1 MRTRLLLTLLLGAC
15 GGAADSGAPQGDDSP
30 GNVGFGGAQDIGE
43 FRGILDRGEI
53 PGPTTLD
60 ANGFFNEHFNAPP
73 ATASCDGPVCLTP
86 GLAIGRDFMI
96 GQHQAV
102 MQIALSTNIDPL
114 AFPRL
119 PMNLVVVVDHSG
131 SMVQDGRLDKVKV
144 GLHALIDNLGAEDR
158 MALISFDDTVTINAP
173 FGTDR
178 DTLHA
183 TVDALRPDGGTNLYD
198 GLEAGFRQLGDVPE
212 SEKQN
217 RVIFL
222 SDGLATAGNTSPQAI
237 IEMSTGYITR
247 GIGLTTIGVG
257 TTFDVNVMRGLA
269 ENGAGNFY
277 FVEDAAAATEVFTE
291 ELDFFMQPLAM
302 DVRIEAAAAANW
314 ELRNVT
320 GSKLWS
326 QSTRQGSMAIPA
338 VFFASR
344 TSQSGEQGRR
354 GGGSMIFIDL
364 EPLANQAGA
373 VAELTLSYR
382 MPDSPER
389 FTQRVTL
396 SYDSN
401 PQELLE
407 QPHLSFTEMAERY
420 AMYNVF
426 LGLQRATAY
435 AVDNYECAAAALRAT
450 RDNTRSWNSTHEDP
464 DLAADLV
471 LIDQF
476 LANLQSKGITNE
488 RSIEQCPGAGEFPD
502 EDWGNEGHYGR
513 GMACSS
519 GGGAGGWAALVLVFG
534 ILVRRRR
541 RRA

>member
-1 MRTRLLLTLLLGAC
+1 MRSTRILALLLVGAC
-15 GGAADSGAPQGDDSP
+15 GGGAADSGAPGDDDGP

-53 PGPTTLD
+53 PGPETLD

-73 ATASCDGPVCLTP
+73 ANPGCDGPICLTP
-86 GLAIGRDFMI
+86 GLAIGRDFML
-96 GQHQAV
+96 GNHQAT
-102 MQIALSTNIDPL
+102 MQIAVSTNIDPT

-144 GLHALIDNLGAEDR
+144 GLHSLIDNLGPEDR
-158 MALISFDDTVTINAP
+158 MSLISFDDTVTINAP

-178 DTLHA
+178 ATLHTA
-183 TVDALRPDGGTNLYD
+183 VDALRPDGATNLFD
-198 GLEAGFRQLGDVPE
+198 GLEAGFLQLGDLPE

-222 SDGLATAGNTSPQAI
+222 SDGLATAGNTSPEAI
-237 IEMSTGYITR
+237 IGMSTNYISR

-257 TTFDVNVMRGLA
+257 QDFDVNVMRGLA

-277 FVEDAAAATEVFTE
+277 FIEDASAATEVFTE

-302 DVRIEAAAAANW
+302 DVQIEAVAAPNW
-314 ELRNVT
+314 NLRAST

-326 QSTRQGSMAIPA
+326 QSARQGAIAIPA

-354 GGGSMIFIDL
+354 GGGSMIFIDM
-364 EPLANQAGA
+364 EPLSREAGS

-389 FTQRVTL
+389 FSQRVTL
-396 SYDSN
+396 TYDSD
-401 PQELLE
+401 PQQLLE
-407 QPHLSFTEMAERY
+407 TPHLSFTELAERY

-426 LGLQRATAY
+426 LGLRQATIFAQN
-435 AVDNYECAAAALRAT
+435 DYECAAATLRST
-450 RDNTRSWNSTHEDP
+450 RDSTRAWSSAHEDP

-476 LANLQSKGITNE
+476 LANLAAKGITGE
-488 RSIEQCPGAGEFPD
+488 RSIDQCAVGDFPN
-502 EDWGNEGHYGR
+502 EDWDNDEHWGGP
-513 GMACSS
+513 ACSS
-519 GGGAGGWAALVLVFG
+519 GGGAGGWLALVVVGGLVM
-534 ILVRRRR
+534 RRR